1 MLCKYN
7 RFYGGGR
14 TDYSNNVN
22 IASKKASVILSLIAE
37 GVKSRRRFVYAVLL

>member
-7 RFYGGGR
+7 RFYGGER

-22 IASKKASVILSLIAE
+22 IASKKVLVILSLIAE
-37 GVKSRRRFVYAVLL
+37 GVKLRRRFIFAVLL